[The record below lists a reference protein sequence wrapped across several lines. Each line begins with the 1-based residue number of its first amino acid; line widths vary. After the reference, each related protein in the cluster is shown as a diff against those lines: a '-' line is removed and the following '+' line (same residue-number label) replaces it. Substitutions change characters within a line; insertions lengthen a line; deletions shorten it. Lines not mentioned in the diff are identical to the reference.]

1 MTCEERYKRIEHKF
15 SDLEKGLVTVSQ
27 TAIDHMKHK
36 PYGGSGY
43 KGPKRK
49 VSIKKGVSNNG

>member
-1 MTCEERYKRIEHKF
+1 MTSEERYKRIEQKF
-15 SDLEKGLVTVSQ
+15 GYLEKGLVTVSQ

-36 PYGGSGY
+36 PYDGNGY

-49 VSIKKGVSNNG
+49 VSIKKGVNNNE